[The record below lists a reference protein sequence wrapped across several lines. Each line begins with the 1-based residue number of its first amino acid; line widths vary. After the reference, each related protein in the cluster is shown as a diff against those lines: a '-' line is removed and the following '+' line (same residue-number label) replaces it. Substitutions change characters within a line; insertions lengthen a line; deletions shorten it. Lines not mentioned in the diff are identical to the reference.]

1 MAVTLALSND
11 AKRGELSCSPG
22 VVPGLREVQQDD
34 HLQDEEH
41 ARPKVRQPAC
51 SFHRSCHVLQCA
63 ATASDSTARGDNTA
77 RGEAPSRQPL
87 HAAAECTALG
97 ALPKAVGAV
106 RAAPATSY
114 ISLTVHVDEAV
125 GEEEGQHAEG
135 EPQGQLDH
143 PVAVVQVLVPL
154 VRLVFH
160 AQQRKRHEA
169 EEQL

>member
-1 MAVTLALSND
+1 MAVTLAL
-11 AKRGELSCSPG
+11 RCSPG

-34 HLQDEEH
+34 HLQDEER

-77 RGEAPSRQPL
+77 RGEAPNCQPL
-87 HAAAECTALG
+87 HTAAECTALG
-97 ALPKAVGAV
+97 ALPKANGAV

-114 ISLTVHVDEAV
+114 SLTVHVDEAV

-135 EPQGQLDH
+135 EPQAQLEH
-143 PVAVVQVLVPL
+143 PVAVVQVLVSL